1 MTEACPDC
9 GDSFEKIG
17 LHWSRGSC
25 NYPTPDGGVDDILT
39 GLYMGDGSL
48 AAHDSKNPY
57 MRWNNTNKRFLEYV
71 DSRLRWLSTGVRLR
85 KSAEESAQQRLDRD
99 QEGWTVDP
107 ENFNPIYATRT
118 RRLPYFRKFKRWTET
133 SQKRYPDDLDLTPTV
148 AKYWYASDGTVNWM
162 RTHSA
167 RIAFTCRNE
176 QDRERFMLSL
186 FDRAGFEAKRSKHM
200 YYLSVRESEDFL
212 DWMGSSVPG
221 FEYKWEIGS
230 RKHYEKLIDM
240 K

>member
-9 GDSFEKIG
+9 GDSFEKVG

-148 AKYWYASDGTVNWM
+148 ASIDTLVMGQSTGCEHTLQELRLHVGMN
-162 RTHSA
+162 RTESSSCSVYS
-167 RIAFTCRNE
+167 TE
-176 QDRERFMLSL
+176 Q
-186 FDRAGFEAKRSKHM
+186 GSK
-200 YYLSVRESEDFL
+200 
-212 DWMGSSVPG
+212 
-221 FEYKWEIGS
+221 
-230 RKHYEKLIDM
+230 
-240 K
+240 